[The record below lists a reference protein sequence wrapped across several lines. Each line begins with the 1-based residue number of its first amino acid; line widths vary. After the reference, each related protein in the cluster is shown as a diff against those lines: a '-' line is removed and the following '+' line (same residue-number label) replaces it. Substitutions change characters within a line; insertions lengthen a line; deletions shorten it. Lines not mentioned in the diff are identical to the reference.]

1 MVTFISLNQIDFIRL
16 EKLKMY
22 HLASRNTL
30 QKIQMKSYLFI
41 HTMQKITQTKKQGFM
56 KNFNQKEFDE
66 NGFSC
71 QKLTLIILNL
81 YKL

>member
-1 MVTFISLNQIDFIRL
+1 MAIFISLNRIDFIRL

-30 QKIQMKSYLFI
+30 QKIQMKSHLFT

-56 KNFNQKEFDE
+56 KNFNQKEFAE

-71 QKLTLIILNL
+71 QKLTLTILNL